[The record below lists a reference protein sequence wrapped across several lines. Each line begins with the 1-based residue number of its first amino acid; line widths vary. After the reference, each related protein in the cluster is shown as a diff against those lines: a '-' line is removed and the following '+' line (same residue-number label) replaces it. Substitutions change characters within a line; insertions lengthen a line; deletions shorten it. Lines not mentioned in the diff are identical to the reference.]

1 MYWFIVNP
9 NSCYG
14 LGAKIWKKLERYLKC
29 SGVSYEVRV
38 TEGVGDA
45 RRFAEEITRYGQ
57 DAAPVIVVV
66 GGDGTMNETLDGL
79 VFEKT
84 VTLGYI
90 PAGTGND
97 LRRSLRLPC
106 SPIRGLKRV
115 LNPRRYQY
123 IDYGVLSYGED
134 ARQHRRFAVSCGIGL
149 DAAVSHHLLD
159 VRSRKRRRLMRAHR
173 VSYILSGIRQTF
185 FAHPVK
191 GYLILDGVR
200 KVEFNHIYFIS
211 SHIHPFEGGGFKFAP
226 QADYAD
232 GKLELCV
239 VHSSS
244 KYQLFPAMIDAWFR
258 HMGHRRGIRFYDCHE
273 VQIHTERPMPVH
285 VDGESCFCQTDI
297 HLRCIER
304 KLRMIV

>member
-9 NSCYG
+9 NSRYG
-14 LGAKIWKKLERYLKC
+14 QGAKIWKRLERYLKD

-45 RRFAEEITRYGQ
+45 RRFAEEITRYGR
-57 DAAPVIVVV
+57 DTDPVIVVV

-79 VFEKT
+79 AFDKNI
-84 VTLGYI
+84 TLGFI
-90 PAGTGND
+90 SAGTGND
-97 LRRSLRLPC
+97 LRRSLRLPA
-106 SPIRGLKRV
+106 SPVRALKRV
-115 LNPRRYQY
+115 LNPRCHQY

-149 DAAVSHHLLD
+149 DAAVSHQLLD
-159 VRSRKRRRLMRAHR
+159 IKRKKKRNLLTIYQL
-173 VSYILSGIRQTF
+173 SYILAGIKQILFSR
-185 FAHPVK
+185 PVK

-226 QADYAD
+226 QADFTD
-232 GKLELCV
+232 GKLEVCV

-244 KYQLFPAMIDAWFR
+244 KYQLLPAMIDAWLR

-273 VQIHTERPMPVH
+273 VQIHTDRPMPVH
-285 VDGESCFCQTDI
+285 VDGESCYYQTDI
-297 HLRCIER
+297 HLHCIEK